1 MKKIILSVLAIVMLA
16 VILSPCITIAVND
29 PGVGGDGGGSL
40 NIKNPLGGTNDINSL
55 LKNIVGFLIVL
66 AIPISMI
73 LVVYS
78 GFLYITSAGNEDKI
92 KTAQKT
98 LIWALVGFAVV
109 LVARSVPVI
118 IENILYGGEESGVS
132 GEAGVGIGAEGEG
145 EINLETEEP

>member
-1 MKKIILSVLAIVMLA
+1 MKQILKNFPKINIVLLIVLIF
-16 VILSPCITIAVND
+16 VLIPIFITFALDIH
-29 PGVGGDGGGSL
+29 
-40 NIKNPLGGTNDINSL
+40 NPLGGISDINSL

-118 IENILYGGEESGVS
+118 IENILYGESTNTTTTNTLPPS
-132 GEAGVGIGAEGEG
+132 IQ
-145 EINLETEEP
+145 I